1 MPKKSDLSRNSPKSA
16 TLHEN
21 DVLFGRG
28 NRTKNYTGNIRFR
41 EIVKA
46 NRIDYNMSDTYQKRA
61 VVNSVIHSVEEAGGR
76 FLEMDD
82 GADQWRVVDVK
93 KVRRKVS
100 QALRDSSMD
109 SSINEVSKA
118 KKGKQSIGGLVM
130 FVSR

>member
-1 MPKKSDLSRNSPKSA
+1 
-16 TLHEN
+16 
-21 DVLFGRG
+21 
-28 NRTKNYTGNIRFR
+28 
-41 EIVKA
+41 VKA
-46 NRIDYNMSDTYQKRA
+46 NRIDYNMSDTSQKRTI
-61 VVNSVIHSVEEAGGR
+61 VNSVIHTVEEAGGR
-76 FLEMDD
+76 FLEDD

-118 KKGKQSIGGLVM
+118 KQKGKQSIGGRVT